1 MFQRALQVVGFPPSA
16 NMGMHPAKSSLPSR
30 QGYFKGINLMMY
42 LYHNTAII
50 SNCLIWYPTTSATI
64 TPIYIFFFKSKRK
77 LLCYLSQLTE
87 LDSWKSKKVENK
99 LKFKFKLFLLLP
111 FFFLPSSYSYNK
123 PVECSNQK
131 MFRNGLI
138 LSASA

>member
-42 LYHNTAII
+42 LYYNTAII

-64 TPIYIFFFKSKRK
+64 TPIYIFFLNLKESYCAISANSLNWILGRAK
-77 LLCYLSQLTE
+77 
-87 LDSWKSKKVENK
+87 K
-99 LKFKFKLFLLLP
+99 LKT
-111 FFFLPSSYSYNK
+111 S
-123 PVECSNQK
+123 
-131 MFRNGLI
+131 
-138 LSASA
+138 